1 MAQAAHKPGHFLNM
15 SRFQSLKY
23 FALGALIS
31 VLAPIPLSQAA
42 LPLAADGGP
51 LPSLAP
57 MLERVTPA
65 VVNISTVT
73 QIEVETHPLLRDPF
87 FRYFFE
93 LPRERL
99 ERKNQSLG
107 SGVIVDAE
115 RGLVLTNHHVVDQ
128 AHEIDVRLRDGRELS
143 AELVGLDTE
152 TDIALLR
159 IPAQGLT
166 AVAWGDSDSLRVG
179 DFVVAIGS
187 PFGLSH
193 TVTSGIVS
201 ALGRTGLG
209 IEGFESFIQ
218 TDASINP
225 GNSGGPLVD
234 LHGRLVGINTAILA
248 PGGGNV
254 GIGFAIPVAMVRTVV
269 DQLLEHGEVR
279 RGLLGVAVQD
289 LTPELAR
296 ALGVGNADGALVSR
310 VDPGSAAAA
319 AGLRPLV
326 SRVDPGSAAAAAGL
340 RPWDLIVAVNG
351 RLVTGAGALRAYIG
365 LLRVGT
371 PLALELIR
379 KGARIR
385 LESAVGDPYVGYVDG
400 ERLAPVLEGAR
411 LGDLIQ
417 GGGRD
422 HRSAVAVGTVTKDSP
437 AWFTGLREG
446 DLLLEINQERV
457 HNLRELR
464 RILRRTQALVSLGIR
479 RGDRIIVLRRR

>member
-1 MAQAAHKPGHFLNM
+1 M
-15 SRFQSLKY
+15 SNY
-23 FALGALIS
+23 LGPKGCVLGLLLSSWI
-31 VLAPIPLSQAA
+31 LAPCSQAA
-42 LPLAADGGP
+42 LPLAIDKEP

-73 QIEVETHPLLRDPF
+73 QIEVETHPLLSDPF

-93 LPRERL
+93 LPREPD
-99 ERKNQSLG
+99 ERENQSLG

-128 AHEIDVRLRDGRELS
+128 ADEIDIRLQDGRELS
-143 AELVGLDTE
+143 ADLVGSDSA
-152 TDIALLR
+152 TDIAVLR

-166 AVAWGDSDSLRVG
+166 AVTLGDSDQLRVG

-201 ALGRTGLG
+201 ALGRTDLG

-234 LHGRLVGINTAILA
+234 LHGRLVGLNTAILA
-248 PGGGNV
+248 PNGGNV
-254 GIGFAIPVAMVRTVV
+254 GIGFAIPIAMVRIVA
-269 DQLLEHGEVR
+269 DQILDHGAVR

-296 ALGVGNADGALVSR
+296 ALRTDSTNGAVVSR
-310 VDPGSAAAA
+310 VEPGSAAEA
-319 AGLRPLV
+319 AGLR
-326 SRVDPGSAAAAAGL
+326 AG
-340 RPWDLIVAVNG
+340 DLIVAVNG
-351 RLVTGAGALRAYIG
+351 RPVTGAGILRARIG

-371 PLALELIR
+371 PLELELIR
-379 KGARIR
+379 DGKR
-385 LESAVGDPYVGYVDG
+385 LRLTGAVGDTYTDYIDG
-400 ERLAPVLEGAR
+400 KYLSPVLEGAK
-411 LGDLIQ
+411 LGNSIADTSR
-417 GGGRD
+417 GR
-422 HRSAVAVGTVTKDSP
+422 RRAVTVGTVDQDSP
-437 AWFTGLREG
+437 AWHTGLREG
-446 DLLLEINQERV
+446 DILLKIGRQPIRDLEELK
-457 HNLRELR
+457 HTLRHM
-464 RILRRTQALVSLGIR
+464 QVPVSLLIR
-479 RGDRIIVLRRR
+479 RGDQRLLLRRR

>member
-1 MAQAAHKPGHFLNM
+1 MVQAAHKPGHFLNM

-31 VLAPIPLSQAA
+31 VLVPIPLSQAA

-57 MLERVTPA
+57 ILERVTPA

-93 LPRERL
+93 LPRERR
-99 ERKNQSLG
+99 EHKNQSLG

-115 RGLVLTNHHVVDQ
+115 QGLVLTNHHVVDQ
-128 AHEIDVRLRDGRELS
+128 AHEIDVKLRDGRELS
-143 AELVGLDTE
+143 AELVGLDTD
-152 TDIALLR
+152 TDIALLH

-319 AGLRPLV
+319 AGLRP
-326 SRVDPGSAAAAAGL
+326 G
-340 RPWDLIVAVNG
+340 DLIVAVNG
-351 RLVTGAGALRAYIG
+351 RPVTGAGALRAYIG

-385 LESAVGDPYVGYVDG
+385 LESAVGDPYAGYVDG
-400 ERLAPVLEGAR
+400 KRLSPVLEGAR
-411 LGDLIQ
+411 LGDLIRSS
-417 GGGRD
+417 GRD
-422 HRSAVAVGTVTKDSP
+422 YRSAVAVGTVTKDSP
-437 AWFTGLREG
+437 AWLTGLREG

-464 RILRRTQALVSLGIR
+464 RILRRTRALVSLGIR
-479 RGDRIIVLRRR
+479 RGDRIIVLRWR

>member
-1 MAQAAHKPGHFLNM
+1 MKGLV
-15 SRFQSLKY
+15 
-23 FALGALIS
+23 LGALILLSAS
-31 VLAPIPLSQAA
+31 VPLSQAA
-42 LPLAADGGP
+42 LPLAVEREP

-73 QIEVETHPLLRDPF
+73 QIKAETHPLLRDPF

-93 LPRERL
+93 LPRERR

-128 AHEIDVRLRDGRELS
+128 AREIDVRLRDGRELS
-143 AELVGLDTE
+143 AELVGSDSE
-152 TDIALLR
+152 TDIAVLR
-159 IPAQGLT
+159 IPAQDLT
-166 AVAWGDSDSLRVG
+166 AVVWGDSDALRVG

-254 GIGFAIPVAMVRTVV
+254 GIGFAIPAAMVRTVA

-279 RGLLGVAVQD
+279 RGLLGIVVQD

-296 ALGVGNADGALVSR
+296 TLGVGNADGALVSQ
-310 VDPGSAAAA
+310 VEPGSAAEA
-319 AGLRPLV
+319 AGLH
-326 SRVDPGSAAAAAGL
+326 PG
-340 RPWDLIVAVNG
+340 DLIVAVNG
-351 RLVTGAGALRAYIG
+351 RPVTGAGTLRAHIG

-379 KGARIR
+379 KGTRIR
-385 LESAVGDPYVGYVDG
+385 LESAVADPYVGYVDG
-400 ERLAPVLEGAR
+400 KRLTPVLEGAK

-417 GGGRD
+417 SGGRGNR
-422 HRSAVAVGTVTKDSP
+422 RSAIAVGTVTKDSP

-446 DLLLEINQERV
+446 DFLLEVNQERV

-464 RILRRTQALVSLGIR
+464 RILRRTRTIVSLGIR
-479 RGDRIIVLRRR
+479 RGDRTIVLRRR

>member
-1 MAQAAHKPGHFLNM
+1 M
-15 SRFQSLKY
+15 SNDSSFKGY
-23 FALGALIS
+23 ALGALLS
-31 VLAPIPLSQAA
+31 ACVLAPCAQAA
-42 LPLAADGGP
+42 LPLAVDREP

-73 QIEVETHPLLRDPF
+73 QIEAETHPLLSDPF

-93 LPRERL
+93 LPRNQRR

-115 RGLVLTNHHVVDQ
+115 KGLVVTNHHVVDQ
-128 AHEIDVRLRDGRELS
+128 ADAIDVRLRDGRELR
-143 AELVGLDTE
+143 AELLGSDSE
-152 TDIALLR
+152 TDIAVLR

-166 AVAWGDSDSLRVG
+166 AVTLGDSDQLRVG

-248 PGGGNV
+248 PSGGNV
-254 GIGFAIPVAMVRTVV
+254 GIGFAIPVAMVRAVA

-279 RGLLGVAVQD
+279 RGLLGVVVQD

-296 ALGVGNADGALVSR
+296 ALGVGEADGALVSR
-310 VDPGSAAAA
+310 VEPGSAAET
-319 AGLRPLV
+319 AGLG
-326 SRVDPGSAAAAAGL
+326 PG
-340 RPWDLIVAVNG
+340 DLIVAVNG
-351 RLVTGAGALRAYIG
+351 RPITGAGALRAYIG
-365 LLRVGT
+365 LLRIGT
-371 PLALELIR
+371 PLQLDLIR
-379 KGARIR
+379 NGKR
-385 LESAVGDPYVGYVDG
+385 LRLTGKVADPYADYSDG
-400 ERLAPVLEGAR
+400 GRLSSTLKGAR
-411 LGDLIQ
+411 LGDRIEGAGSDRLF
-417 GGGRD
+417 
-422 HRSAVAVGTVTKDSP
+422 AVAVGTVDKDSP
-437 AWFTGLREG
+437 AWRTGLREG

-457 HNLRELR
+457 RNLEELGR
-464 RILRRTQALVSLGIR
+464 TLRRTRTILSLLIR
-479 RGDRIIVLRRR
+479 RDGRVIALRRR

>member
-31 VLAPIPLSQAA
+31 VLVPIPLSQAA

-57 MLERVTPA
+57 ILERVTPA

-93 LPRERL
+93 LPRERR
-99 ERKNQSLG
+99 EHKNQSLG

-115 RGLVLTNHHVVDQ
+115 QGLVLTNHHVVDQ
-128 AHEIDVRLRDGRELS
+128 AHEIDVKLRDGRELS
-143 AELVGLDTE
+143 AELVGLDMD
-152 TDIALLR
+152 TDIALLH

-319 AGLRPLV
+319 AGLRP
-326 SRVDPGSAAAAAGL
+326 G
-340 RPWDLIVAVNG
+340 DLIVAVNG
-351 RLVTGAGALRAYIG
+351 RPVTGAGALRAYIG

-385 LESAVGDPYVGYVDG
+385 LESAVGDPYAGYVDG
-400 ERLAPVLEGAR
+400 KRLAPVLEGAR
-411 LGDLIQ
+411 LGDLIRSS
-417 GGGRD
+417 GRD
-422 HRSAVAVGTVTKDSP
+422 YRSAVAVGTVTKDSP

-464 RILRRTQALVSLGIR
+464 RILRRTRALVSLGIR
-479 RGDRIIVLRRR
+479 RDDRIIVLRWR

>member
-1 MAQAAHKPGHFLNM
+1 MVQAAHKPGHFLNM

-31 VLAPIPLSQAA
+31 VLVPIPLSQAA

-57 MLERVTPA
+57 ILERVTPA

-93 LPRERL
+93 LPRERR
-99 ERKNQSLG
+99 EHKNQSLG

-115 RGLVLTNHHVVDQ
+115 QGLVLTNHHVVDQ
-128 AHEIDVRLRDGRELS
+128 AHEIDVKLRDGRELS
-143 AELVGLDTE
+143 AELVGLDTD
-152 TDIALLR
+152 TDIALLH

-319 AGLRPLV
+319 AGLRP
-326 SRVDPGSAAAAAGL
+326 G
-340 RPWDLIVAVNG
+340 DLIVAVNG
-351 RLVTGAGALRAYIG
+351 RPVTGAGALRAYIG

-385 LESAVGDPYVGYVDG
+385 LESAVGDPYAGYVDG
-400 ERLAPVLEGAR
+400 KRLAPVLEGAR
-411 LGDLIQ
+411 LGDPIRSS
-417 GGGRD
+417 GRD
-422 HRSAVAVGTVTKDSP
+422 YRSAVAVGTVTKDSP

-464 RILRRTQALVSLGIR
+464 RILRRTRALVSLGIR
-479 RGDRIIVLRRR
+479 RGDRIIVLRWR